1 MLMCARKSAIAG
13 SFSKCLTLKES
24 VFQSGYSIFHSYHLY
39 TGVTIFLHPQQ
50 HLLKLSVF

>member
-1 MLMCARKSAIAG
+1 MQMCARKSAMAG

-39 TGVTIFLHPQQ
+39 TRVTIFPHPQQ